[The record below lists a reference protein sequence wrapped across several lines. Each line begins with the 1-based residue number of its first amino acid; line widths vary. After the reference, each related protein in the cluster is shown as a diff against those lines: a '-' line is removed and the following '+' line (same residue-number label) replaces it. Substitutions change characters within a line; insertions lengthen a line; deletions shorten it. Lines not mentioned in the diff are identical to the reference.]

1 MDKNLD
7 NELYN
12 IEMEKLKV
20 KIIKIVPDLIE
31 FCKNNFKYYLFYLDV
46 FGYSFGL
53 NNAPLTCFIV
63 SDEELN
69 LDEEITIN
77 DVVINVK
84 NIILKKLKEDLYV
97 RTNFLLSVN
106 EGLYDFG
113 NILNG
118 EFECKKIIDDV
129 FKNFNNENLKE
140 FAKFNLIKQYDSFKN
155 EEAINEKV
163 RISVSK
169 FFEITEFYQT
179 IQEVTPML
187 PKNIA
192 FLILLD
198 NMRRKVC
205 TKALYN
211 FLNHIPTFELIKS
224 EISAEVIELNY
235 FEKIKKIAKE
245 TIEIICE

>member
-1 MDKNLD
+1 MEKKLD

-46 FGYSFGL
+46 FNFSFGL
-53 NNAPLTCFIV
+53 NNAPLTCYVV
-63 SDEELN
+63 SDEDIN

-77 DVVINVK
+77 EVIINVK
-84 NIILKKLKEDLYV
+84 NITLNKLKEDLYI
-97 RTNFLLSVN
+97 RTNFLLSVS

-113 NILNG
+113 NVLND
-118 EFECKKIIDDV
+118 EFEYKKIIDETV
-129 FKNFNNENLKE
+129 KNFTNTDLKE
-140 FAKFNLIKQYDSFKN
+140 FAKFNLIKQYDVFKN
-155 EEAINEKV
+155 EEMINEKV
-163 RISVSK
+163 RASVSK

-179 IQEVTPML
+179 IQEVMPML
-187 PKNIA
+187 PNNIA

-224 EISAEVIELNY
+224 EVSAEIIELNY

-245 TIEIICE
+245 TVEIICE